1 MQIAIGKIKRSTYN
15 EPFQFEEYVDVSEL
29 EKLNNDIRKI
39 EPVYVKGN
47 CYIQGNEI
55 ISSFTIKGEMILPC
69 ARTLVDVPFPFNIH
83 AEEVFTLSAYYGEE
97 EKVNEIHP
105 ITGETLDLTPY
116 IKENILLE
124 VPFRV
129 FSDDKE
135 AQENATFNGDGWE
148 FVTSDEKKETIDPR
162 FKKLKRLFN
171 DNDKEK

>member
-15 EPFQFEEYVDVSEL
+15 EPFHFEDNVDVSEL
-29 EKLNNDIRKI
+29 ETLNNDIRTI
-39 EPVYVKGN
+39 EPVHVKGD
-47 CYIQGNEI
+47 CYIQGDNI

-83 AEEVFTLSAYYGEE
+83 AEEVFTLSAYYGDEE
-97 EKVNEIHP
+97 AENEIHP

-135 AQENATFNGDGWE
+135 ATENAPFKGNGWE
-148 FVTSDEKKETIDPR
+148 FVSPEEKKQTVDPR
-162 FKKLKRLFN
+162 FKKLENLF
-171 DNDKEK
+171 NDKEK